1 MVDDSHWKH
10 RGYTYGNGF
19 AQERVVLIASLG
31 GFDIEI
37 NPGRRCNLYTKMMLF
52 GVIGADRTRGCRQS
66 RQLVGYIHAIAG
78 TRSDQ

>member
-1 MVDDSHWKH
+1 
-10 RGYTYGNGF
+10 
-19 AQERVVLIASLG
+19 
-31 GFDIEI
+31 
-37 NPGRRCNLYTKMMLF
+37 MMLF